1 MKTITL
7 FGDSILYGIVVN
19 PDNLK
24 YAKCPDY
31 DLRQVGANFDYDL
44 LNISQMGRNTSEA
57 IMVVK
62 EYLTRHPAPEYAI
75 IEFGGN
81 DCNRDWG
88 KIQNG
93 GSGEVKIPID
103 EFCKNIKTSIDLL
116 HSHGTKVAL
125 MNMPPVESL
134 PFLDFV
140 STSDSGKATI
150 KAFLGDV
157 EQIYINHENYSKA
170 IEALATELNIPCI
183 DIRSAFSKP
192 YSDYLCVDGVHP
204 NQKGYQLI
212 KEKLI
217 EYLKSL

>member
-19 PDNLK
+19 HNNLK

-44 LNISQMGRNTSEA
+44 LNISQMGRNTREGVE
-57 IMVVK
+57 VVK
-62 EYLTRHPAPEYAI
+62 EYLTRHTAPEYAI

-81 DCNRDWG
+81 DCNRDWI
-88 KIQNG
+88 KLQNG
-93 GSGEVKIPID
+93 GSGEVTVPID
-103 EFCKNIKTSIDLL
+103 EFCQNLKAMIDVLS
-116 HSHGTKVAL
+116 SHGSKVAL
-125 MNMPPVESL
+125 MNMPPVESTL
-134 PFLDFV
+134 FLDFV
-140 STSDSGKATI
+140 SISDSGKAI
-150 KAFLGDV
+150 IEAFLGDV

-170 IEALATELNIPCI
+170 IESLASSLNVPLI
-183 DIRSAFSKP
+183 DIRAPFAKP
-192 YSDYLCVDGVHP
+192 YSDCLCIDGVHP